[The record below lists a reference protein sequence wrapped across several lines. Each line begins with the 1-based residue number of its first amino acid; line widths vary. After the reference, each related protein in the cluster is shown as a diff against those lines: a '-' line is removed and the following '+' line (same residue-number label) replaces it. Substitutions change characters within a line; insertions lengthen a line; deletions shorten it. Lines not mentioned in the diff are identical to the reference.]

1 MRPNYYGSSEMNQQL
16 RLKHHLLIYGTI
28 NPLQAWEKLG
38 IYRLSDTVYKLRKQG
53 WHIET
58 KDLEVKNQF
67 GEKCVVAEYVLQNPF
82 TEL

>member
-1 MRPNYYGSSEMNQQL
+1 MNQQE
-16 RLKHHLLIYGTI
+16 RLKQHLILHNTI
-28 NPLQAWEKLG
+28 NPLHAWERLG

-67 GEKCVVAEYVLQNPF
+67 GEKCVVAEYVLINPF
-82 TEL
+82 TELG